1 MKLEALLAPCRIV
14 NVTVSHPLWEA
25 SPGNER
31 SMLAILWSDEHVPLG
46 GLVLRGE
53 EMRNAPERVR
63 RAAAQLVPART
74 MAPASQASVSVV
86 VCTRDRPTDLARC
99 LDGLAASQHRP
110 DEIIVVDN
118 APSTSAARDVVS
130 IRPGVRYVLAP
141 EPGLSRAR
149 NAGVANSAGELIV
162 FTDDD
167 AIVTPTWLERLVGP
181 FADDG
186 VEVVTGLVL
195 PAELETPAQ
204 VVFERL
210 GGFGRG
216 FHRRDYGYD
225 WYASHRRHGVPV
237 WTFGAGASMGLR
249 RSALDRVGGF
259 DERLGP
265 GAAGVSD
272 DSEMWYR
279 ILASGGRC
287 VYEPSAVVWHRHR
300 REMAELQSQLYAYMR
315 GHVTGLLVQHEVT
328 GDKGNLWRLVVD
340 LPKHYLLQSFLAA
353 GHPRDPRARCLPA
366 EITGC
371 IAGVLYYFRTPRSPA
386 RWQTSA

>member
-14 NVTVSHPLWEA
+14 NVTVPHPVWEA

-31 SMLAILWSDEHVPLG
+31 SMLAILWSDKDVPLG
-46 GLVLRGE
+46 GLVLCGK
-53 EMRNAPERVR
+53 EMRDAPERVR
-63 RAAAQLVPART
+63 QVAGQLVPAKT
-74 MAPASQASVSVV
+74 TAPTSDASVSVV

-99 LDGLAASQHRP
+99 LEALAASRRTP
-110 DEIIVVDN
+110 DETIVVDN
-118 APSTSAARDVVS
+118 SPSTPAARDVVS
-130 IRPGVRYVLAP
+130 LRPGVRYVLAP

-149 NAGVANSAGELIV
+149 NAGVSNSTGELIV

-181 FADDG
+181 FTDDG

-237 WTFGAGASMGLR
+237 WTLGAGASMALR

-300 REMAELQSQLYAYMR
+300 RELAELQSQLYAYMR

-328 GDKGNLWRLVVD
+328 GDKGNLWRLMVD

-371 IAGVLYYFRTPRSPA
+371 IAGVLYYFRGRRWPA
-386 RWQTSA
+386 TR

>member
-1 MKLEALLAPCRIV
+1 MKLDALVAPCRIA
-14 NVTVSHPLWEA
+14 NITVQHPLLEA

-31 SMLAILWSDEHVPLG
+31 SVLAILWGEEDVPLG
-46 GLVLRGE
+46 GLVLRGKE
-53 EMRNAPERVR
+53 IRDAAELVR
-63 RAAAQLVPART
+63 RAAGQLAVEKT
-74 MAPASQASVSVV
+74 TAPTFDTSVSVV

-99 LDGLAASQHRP
+99 LDAIAASARRP
-110 DEIIVVDN
+110 DETVVVDN
-118 APSTSAARDVVS
+118 APSTSAARDIVGL
-130 IRPGVRYVLAP
+130 RPGVRYVLAP

-149 NAGVANSAGELIV
+149 NVGVAKSTGELIV

-167 AIVTPTWLERLVGP
+167 AIVAPTWLERIVAP

-186 VEVVTGLVL
+186 VEAVTGLVL
-195 PAELETPAQ
+195 PGELETPAQ

-216 FHRRDYGYD
+216 FQRRDFGYD
-225 WYASHRRHGVPV
+225 WYTSHRRHGVPV
-237 WTFGAGASMGLR
+237 WAIGAGASMGLR
-249 RSALDRVGGF
+249 RSALARLGGF

-279 ILASGGRC
+279 ILASGRRC

-300 REMAELQSQLYAYMR
+300 REMAELRSQLYAYMR
-315 GHVTGLLVQHEVT
+315 GHVAGLLVQHEET

-340 LPKHYLLQSFLAA
+340 LPKHYLLQCLLAA
-353 GHPRDPRARCLPA
+353 SHPFDPRGRCLPA

-371 IAGVLYYFRTPRSPA
+371 IAGVLYYFRTRRLPA
-386 RWQTSA
+386 MQ